1 MARQAFEGFR
11 RWTHGFGSRTL
22 DFRRETDGVKLKVY
36 RYGEKVLREKATP
49 VAVVDDRLRKLAAD
63 MVETM
68 HESKGVGLAAEQVG
82 RLERMCVID
91 IPEGC
96 DESEDELF
104 NAPIQ
109 MPLVLF
115 NPEIVAQEGSQ
126 RDKEGCLSFPNVGGS
141 LTRAA
146 QVTCQ
151 YLDADNRPQ
160 MITARGFLARALQ
173 HEIDHLNGI
182 LYIDRMSAVERLT
195 FAPKLKKLAK
205 ANGGTR

>member
-1 MARQAFEGFR
+1 M
-11 RWTHGFGSRTL
+11 
-22 DFRRETDGVKLKVY
+22 KLKVFK
-36 RYGEKVLREKATP
+36 YGEKVLREKATP
-49 VAVVDDRLRKLAAD
+49 VVVVDDRLRKLAED
-63 MVETM
+63 MIETM

-96 DESEDELF
+96 DEPEDEMF
-104 NAPIQ
+104 NAPIG

-151 YLDADNRPQ
+151 YLDAENRPQ
-160 MITARGFLARALQ
+160 MITARGFLARAIQ

-182 LYIDRMSAVERLT
+182 LYIDHMSAVERLAY
-195 FAPKLKKLAK
+195 APKLKKLAK

>member
-1 MARQAFEGFR
+1 M
-11 RWTHGFGSRTL
+11 
-22 DFRRETDGVKLKVY
+22 KLKVY
-36 RYGEKVLREKATP
+36 KYGEKVLREKAEP
-49 VAVVDDRLRKLAAD
+49 VAVVDAKLRKLAED
-63 MVETM
+63 MIETM
-68 HESKGVGLAAEQVG
+68 HEAKGVGLAAEQVG

-96 DESEDELF
+96 DEQEDEMF
-104 NAPIQ
+104 NAPIP

-151 YLDADNRPQ
+151 YLDVDNRPQ
-160 MITARGFLARALQ
+160 MITARGYLARALQ

-182 LYIDRMSAVERLT
+182 LYIDHMSAVERL
-195 FAPKLKKLAK
+195 ACAAKLKKLARQ
-205 ANGGTR
+205 NGGTR

>member
-1 MARQAFEGFR
+1 MALALR
-11 RWTHGFGSRTL
+11 
-22 DFRRETDGVKLKVY
+22 VY
-36 RYGEKVLREKATP
+36 KYGEAILREKAVP
-49 VAVVDDRLRKLAAD
+49 VVLVDDRLRKLADD

-68 HESKGVGLAAEQVG
+68 HEAKGVGLAAQQVG
-82 RLERMCVID
+82 RTERMCVID

-96 DESEDELF
+96 DEAEDEAF
-104 NAPIQ
+104 NAPIP

-115 NPEIVAQEGSQ
+115 NPELVSQEGSQ

-151 YLDADNRPQ
+151 YLDSDNRPQ
-160 MITARGFLARALQ
+160 MITARGYLARALQ

-182 LYIDRMSAVERLT
+182 LYIDRMSAVERL
-195 FAPKLKKLAK
+195 ACAAKLKKLAK
-205 ANGGTR
+205 ANGGVR

>member
-1 MARQAFEGFR
+1 MELRIY
-11 RWTHGFGSRTL
+11 
-22 DFRRETDGVKLKVY
+22 K
-36 RYGEKVLREKATP
+36 YGEKVLREKAAP
-49 VAVVDDRLRKLAAD
+49 VAVVDDRLRNLASD
-63 MVETM
+63 MIDTM
-68 HESKGVGLAAEQVG
+68 HASKGVGLAAEQVG
-82 RLERMCVID
+82 HTERMCVID

-96 DESEDELF
+96 DDAEDAAF
-104 NAPIQ
+104 NAPIA
-109 MPLVLF
+109 MPLKLF

-151 YLDADNRPQ
+151 YLDESNQPQ

-182 LYIDRMSAVERLT
+182 LYIDHMSAVERL
-195 FAPKLKKLAK
+195 ACAAKLKRLAK
-205 ANGGTR
+205 ANGGVR

>member
-1 MARQAFEGFR
+1 M
-11 RWTHGFGSRTL
+11 
-22 DFRRETDGVKLKVY
+22 KLKVY
-36 RYGEKVLREKATP
+36 KYGEKVLREKATP
-49 VAVVDDRLRKLAAD
+49 VVVVDDRLRKLAAD
-63 MVETM
+63 MLETM
-68 HESKGVGLAAEQVG
+68 HDAKGVGLAAEQVG
-82 RLERMCVID
+82 CLEKMCVID

-96 DESEDELF
+96 EEADDEIF
-104 NAPIQ
+104 NAPIA

-126 RDKEGCLSFPNVGGS
+126 RDKEGCLSFPNVGGT

-173 HEIDHLNGI
+173 HEIDHLNGV
-182 LYIDRMSAVERLT
+182 LYIDHMSAVERLA
-195 FAPKLKKLAK
+195 FSPKLKNLAK